1 MTGLDNNADSNMLLV
16 DIGNT
21 NLKWAW
27 LRAGRC
33 SPVEAA
39 PYNQNDITA
48 CVSQYWGDLEQPD
61 HLLIASVAGQQ
72 IAQSLT
78 HWSQQQWSLEPEFLV
93 SQASAWGVKNG
104 YREPQRLGV
113 DRWLTL
119 VALRQQE
126 RGAVCVVDCGT
137 AITIDVMDAQGCH
150 LGGLILPGFVMMRE
164 SLLGRT
170 QLPQLSGSNY
180 GGLLAL
186 DTADAISAGGI
197 QATAALIER
206 VVVETAEKLAG
217 LPRVVLTGSDAPRL
231 VNALKVEFEIDRELV
246 MRGLEVIAQSG
257 ARP

>member
-1 MTGLDNNADSNMLLV
+1 MTGLDNNADPNMLLV

-27 LRAGRC
+27 LKAGQR
-33 SPVEAA
+33 SAVEAA
-39 PYNQNDITA
+39 PYSRDDITA
-48 CVSQYWGDLEQPD
+48 TVSQCWGDMEQPD
-61 HLLIASVAGQQ
+61 RLLIASVAGQQ
-72 IAQSLT
+72 VAQGLT
-78 HWSQQQWSLEPEFLV
+78 HWSQEQWCLEPEFLL
-93 SQASAWGVKNG
+93 SQASAWGVQNG

-119 VALRQQE
+119 VALRQQA

-170 QLPQLSGSNY
+170 QLPQLSDSNY

-186 DTADAISAGGI
+186 NTADAISAGGI

-206 VVVETAEKLAG
+206 VVMETEKLAG

-231 VNALKVEFEIDRELV
+231 VNALNIEFEIDRELV
-246 MRGLEVIAQSG
+246 MRGLEVIAQGGPHS
-257 ARP
+257 

>member
-1 MTGLDNNADSNMLLV
+1 MSLDTNTDPNVLLV

-27 LRAGRC
+27 LKAGRR

-39 PYNQNDITA
+39 SYNQDGIVA
-48 CVSQYWGDLEQPD
+48 LASQCWGSAEWPER
-61 HLLIASVAGQQ
+61 LLIASVAGQQ

-78 HWSQQQWSLEPEFLV
+78 QWSLDQWRLEPEFLV
-93 SQASAWGVKNG
+93 SQAAALGVQNG
-104 YREPQRLGV
+104 YREPERLGI

-164 SLLGRT
+164 SLLGCT
-170 QLPQLSGSNY
+170 QLPQLPDSNY

-186 DTADAISAGGI
+186 DTADAISAGSV

-206 VVVETAEKLAG
+206 VVTETGQKLGG

-231 VNALKVEFEIDRELV
+231 MNALKLEFEIDRELV
-246 MRGLEVIAQSG
+246 MRGLAVVAQSE
-257 ARP
+257 PHS